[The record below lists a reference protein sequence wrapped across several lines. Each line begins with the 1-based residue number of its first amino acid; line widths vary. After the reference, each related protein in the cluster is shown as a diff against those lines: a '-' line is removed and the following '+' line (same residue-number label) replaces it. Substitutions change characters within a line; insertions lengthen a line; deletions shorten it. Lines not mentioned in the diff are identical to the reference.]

1 MSEDPWPCTSFVLYS
16 LTIKCKNY
24 KVAKLLLV
32 SCFSTHN
39 HLFVFYHV
47 LCSFKP
53 KIANKNI
60 QQRTLPGFIT
70 ISLYWLWDDQ
80 TKVTES
86 SLTKIIPSKHFLK
99 HRSTLCQ
106 IAQGKKKL
114 VFELPVLHL
123 PKSHRKDDS
132 TKKYQ
137 NSEFQNQRTLKH
149 ARSQI
154 RSQGSFPKARQS
166 GKRVTGNEVS
176 AHLRA
181 LGKPA

>member
-1 MSEDPWPCTSFVLYS
+1 MSEGPWPCTSFVLYS

-86 SLTKIIPSKHFLK
+86 SLTKITPSKHFLK
-99 HRSTLCQ
+99 
-106 IAQGKKKL
+106 
-114 VFELPVLHL
+114 LPVLHL
-123 PKSHRKDDS
+123 PKSRRKDDS